1 MNTKNLNLVSNTTL
15 TLEKRGPYFFESDVC
30 LDVTSEEIIDISPGG
45 YADTASF
52 VMELLELNIG
62 VRVIDVVGEGGGNPF
77 VEFHGDEDSLT
88 ELQTR
93 LFEMHPED
101 LIELK
106 KY

>member
-1 MNTKNLNLVSNTTL
+1 MNTKNLNLISNTTL

-30 LDVTSEEIIDISPGG
+30 LDVNSEEVIDISPGG
-45 YADTASF
+45 YANTASF

-62 VRVIDVVGEGGGNPF
+62 IRVIDVVGEGGGNPF
-77 VEFHGDEDSLT
+77 VEFHGEKENLE

-93 LFEMHPED
+93 LFETHLED
-101 LIELK
+101 LLPIS